1 MLLPIVVAPPLAI
14 IHLLVLA
21 CPCFCLVAV
30 GVIVA
35 LVFAFNKR
43 PK

>member
-1 MLLPIVVAPPLAI
+1 MLGPPTLAF
-14 IHLLVLA
+14 IHLTVLA
-21 CPCFCLVAV
+21 CPCLCIVAV